1 MHLGFNNQ
9 DCKEFKEFEVGYEQV
24 KSKLIPLVKYYL
36 N

>member
-1 MHLGFNNQ
+1 MYLGFNDE
-9 DCKEFKEFEVGYEQV
+9 DCKEFKEFEVDDEQV

>member
-1 MHLGFNNQ
+1 MHLGFN
-9 DCKEFKEFEVGYEQV
+9 DPDDKEFKEFEECYEQV

>member
-1 MHLGFNNQ
+1 MYLGFNYS
-9 DCKEFKEFEVGYEQV
+9 DFKEFKEFEVDDEQV